1 MLEACVDLA
10 CAPDMVAV
18 ARRFVS
24 HTLRLWE
31 VDEQHLDEAVL
42 LTSELMSNAVL
53 HARTDV
59 RLTIRSHEDGTV
71 RIEVADE
78 NPRVPIS
85 VAPPE
90 DAQSGRGL
98 WLVETLSSAWG
109 VDRVPSGKTVWFE
122 LGAFR
127 PAPDELCLDVTGAE
141 SVDDALDRIE
151 ADAAGRDALRP
162 QEQGQPADGVAHH
175 GDEQGELGP

>member
-18 ARRFVS
+18 ARGFVA

-31 VDEQHLDEAVL
+31 VDEEHLDDAVL

-59 RLTIRSHEDGTV
+59 RLTVRSQEDGTV
-71 RIEVADE
+71 RVEAADE
-78 NPRVPIS
+78 NPRLPIS
-85 VAPPE
+85 IAPPD

-98 WLVETLSSAWG
+98 WLVETIASAWG
-109 VDRVPSGKTVWFE
+109 VDRVPDGKTVWFE

-127 PAPDELCLDVTGAE
+127 PAAPLEPCVDVTNAE
-141 SVDDALDRIE
+141 SVDEALDRIE
-151 ADAAGRDALRP
+151 AQAADPGEGAERP
-162 QEQGQPADGVAHH
+162 PTKRTT
-175 GDEQGELGP
+175 

>member
-10 CAPDMVAV
+10 CDPGMVAV
-18 ARRFVS
+18 ARHFVAR
-24 HTLRLWE
+24 TLRLWE
-31 VDEQHLDEAVL
+31 VDDEHLDEAML
-42 LTSELMSNAVL
+42 LTSELLSNAVL
-53 HARTDV
+53 HARTDA
-59 RLTIRSHEDGTV
+59 RLTVHSREDGTL

-78 NPRVPIS
+78 NPRLPIT

-109 VDRVPSGKTVWFE
+109 VERTGTGKTVWFE

-127 PAPDELCLDVTGAE
+127 PAQTPEDCLDVTAVE
-141 SVDDALDRIE
+141 SVDEALDRVE
-151 ADAAGRDALRP
+151 ALAA
-162 QEQGQPADGVAHH
+162 
-175 GDEQGELGP
+175 DEPVTEER